1 MHRQKQIL
9 GYGVMVTLQILVL
22 SFLVRIQVAQLKRL
36 SSEGRFFCVFW
47 FRWLVARGG
56 CFPTLG
62 CLKLPTWCKPQS
74 VAWNNQCRALPLAT
88 FTHLYCRSGCSTWFS
103 LYAGWAD
110 MIVIYC
116 SAFSL
121 RFFYKVSALRLKP
134 FELRLSL
141 LYIQSTPNPSFEKD
155 GLVALLQ
162 SAGGAPFFLR
172 P

>member
-1 MHRQKQIL
+1 
-9 GYGVMVTLQILVL
+9 
-22 SFLVRIQVAQLKRL
+22 
-36 SSEGRFFCVFW
+36 
-47 FRWLVARGG
+47 
-56 CFPTLG
+56 
-62 CLKLPTWCKPQS
+62 
-74 VAWNNQCRALPLAT
+74 
-88 FTHLYCRSGCSTWFS
+88 
-103 LYAGWAD
+103 

-121 RFFYKVSALRLKP
+121 RLFFKVSALRLKP

-162 SAGGAPFFLR
+162 SAGDCPDFFKTIG